1 MPEASKNVPFYS
13 RISANTQSEQFDHH
27 LPPAI
32 TLHNNTPPS
41 FTPLRSTPPV
51 AKNVT
56 KHSVKQKTKA
66 IDFEKSLAELENLVA
81 RMEKGD
87 SSLEDSLKDFE
98 RGIELTRN
106 CQTALTEAE
115 QKVQILLKKNG
126 KAVDFDSE

>member
-1 MPEASKNVPFYS
+1 M
-13 RISANTQSEQFDHH
+13 
-27 LPPAI
+27 
-32 TLHNNTPPS
+32 
-41 FTPLRSTPPV
+41 

-56 KHSVKQKTKA
+56 KRPVKQKSKA
-66 IDFEKSLAELENLVA
+66 IDFEKSLAELENLVN
-81 RMEKGD
+81 RMEQGD

-126 KAVDFDSE
+126 KAVDFDPE